1 MINPTLSGLDFTWSY
16 RLLKD
21 KSFTVKS
28 TASIWIVI
36 SFPLFS
42 LTILQNSCFY
52 WFLARLKIGIIISW
66 LPHACFI
73 SLSLSTYPP
82 GQGQRARSS
91 LVAQPAADSGQGA
104 VRVTQATLEGET
116 GRRRNRCCRGARM
129 CVSFVFANRLQP
141 WAQSFK
147 ESWEVVNGV
156 WKR

>member
-21 KSFTVKS
+21 KSFTLKS
-28 TASIWIVI
+28 TASILIVI

-52 WFLARLKIGIIISW
+52 WSLARLKIGIIIFW

-73 SLSLSTYPP
+73 SLSLSTHPP

-91 LVAQPAADSGQGA
+91 LAAQPAADSGRGT

-116 GRRRNRCCRGARM
+116 GQRRNRCCRGAWM
-129 CVSFVFANRLQP
+129 CVTCLRQQAPALSSVI
-141 WAQSFK
+141 
-147 ESWEVVNGV
+147 
-156 WKR
+156 